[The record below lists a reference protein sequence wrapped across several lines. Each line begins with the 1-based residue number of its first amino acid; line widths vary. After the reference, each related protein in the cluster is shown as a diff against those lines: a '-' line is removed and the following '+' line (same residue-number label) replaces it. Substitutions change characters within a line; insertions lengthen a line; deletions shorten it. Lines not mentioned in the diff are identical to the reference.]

1 MSRPLVVLGVT
12 GGIAAYKSADL
23 IRRLKEQDLD
33 VQVITTKSALKFVGE
48 TTFAALSGHPVIS
61 DIWDNAHEVEHVN
74 VAKKA
79 DAIVVAPAT
88 ADFLA
93 HLAYGFANDVL
104 LATLLVAKCPIILAP
119 AMHTE
124 MWENSATKE
133 NVATLRKRGFLVL
146 DPAVGKLT
154 GEDSGV
160 GRLPDTTEIAQVVKQ
175 VMNRKNAN
183 LGKDLVGL
191 NVLISAG
198 GTREAIDPVRFI
210 GNRASGKQ
218 GVALA
223 LSALS
228 RGAKVTLVG
237 ANLSVNVPA
246 GVEFISANTAKEMQ
260 EQMQLRAGSADVV
273 IMNAAVA
280 DYFIANPD
288 SNKIKKKD
296 EKLTIELDKTTDIL
310 SVLADSKPIKQ
321 FLVGFAAETTTDDDD
336 LITSAKAKLE
346 SKKADLIVG
355 NKVSKSVG
363 ISSDENEVI
372 MVTANEA
379 VLLPKA
385 DKLLLADAMWD
396 FIVKQLAKVGREEK
410 SPVEPDLV

>member
-61 DIWDNAHEVEHVN
+61 DIWNNAHEVEHVN

-160 GRLPDTTEIAQVVKQ
+160 GRLPETTEIAQVVKQ
-175 VMNRKNAN
+175 VINRKNAN

-198 GTREAIDPVRFI
+198 GTREAIDPIRFI

-288 SNKIKKKD
+288 ENKIKKKD
-296 EKLTIELDKTTDIL
+296 EKLAIELDKTTDIL

-321 FLVGFAAETTTDDDD
+321 YLVGFAAETTTDDDD
-336 LITSAKAKLE
+336 LIASAKSKLE

-410 SPVEPDLV
+410 SPVEPDLA

>member
-61 DIWDNAHEVEHVN
+61 DIWNNAHEVEHVN

-79 DAIVVAPAT
+79 DAIIVAPAT

-175 VMNRKNAN
+175 VINRKNAN

-198 GTREAIDPVRFI
+198 GTREAIDPIRFI

-228 RGAKVTLVG
+228 RGAKVTLIG

-288 SNKIKKKD
+288 ENKIKKKD

-321 FLVGFAAETTTDDDD
+321 YLVGFAAETTTDDDD
-336 LITSAKAKLE
+336 LIASAKSKLE

-410 SPVEPDLV
+410 SPVEPDLA

>member
-61 DIWDNAHEVEHVN
+61 DIWNNAHEVEHVN

-175 VMNRKNAN
+175 VINRKNAN

-198 GTREAIDPVRFI
+198 GTREAIDPIRFI

-310 SVLADSKPIKQ
+310 SLLAESKPIKQ
-321 FLVGFAAETTTDDDD
+321 YLVGFAAETTTADDD
-336 LITSAKAKLE
+336 LITSAKSKLE

-355 NKVSKSVG
+355 NKVSNSVG

-372 MVTANEA
+372 MVTAKEA

>member
-23 IRRLKEQDLD
+23 IRRLKEQDFD

-61 DIWDNAHEVEHVN
+61 DIWNNAHEVEHVN

-79 DAIVVAPAT
+79 DAIIVAPAT

-175 VMNRKNAN
+175 VINRKNAN

-198 GTREAIDPVRFI
+198 GTREAIDPIRFI

-228 RGAKVTLVG
+228 RGAKVTLIG

-288 SNKIKKKD
+288 ENKIKKKD

-321 FLVGFAAETTTDDDD
+321 YLVGFAAETTTDDDD
-336 LITSAKAKLE
+336 LIASAKSKLE

-410 SPVEPDLV
+410 SPVEPDLA

>member
-175 VMNRKNAN
+175 VINRKNAN

-198 GTREAIDPVRFI
+198 GTREAIDPIRFI

-310 SVLADSKPIKQ
+310 SVLAESKPIKQ
-321 FLVGFAAETTTDDDD
+321 YLVGFAAETTTDDDD
-336 LITSAKAKLE
+336 LITSAKSKLE

-355 NKVSKSVG
+355 NKVSNSVG

-372 MVTANEA
+372 MVTAKEA

-410 SPVEPDLV
+410 SPVEPDLA

>member
-23 IRRLKEQDLD
+23 IRKLKEQDLD
-33 VQVITTKSALKFVGE
+33 VQVITTKNALKFVGE

-61 DIWDNAHEVEHVN
+61 DIWNNAHEVEHVN

-133 NVATLRKRGFLVL
+133 NVATLRRRGFLVL
-146 DPAVGKLT
+146 DPAIGKLT

-160 GRLPDTTEIAQVVKQ
+160 GRLPDTTDIVQVVKQ
-175 VMNRKNAN
+175 VINRKNAN

-198 GTREAIDPVRFI
+198 GTREAIDPIRFI

-237 ANLSVNVPA
+237 ANLNVNVPA
-246 GVEFISANTAKEMQ
+246 GVEFISANTAQEMQ
-260 EQMQLRAGSADVV
+260 EQMQLRAGSADIV

-280 DYFIANPD
+280 DYFVANPQED
-288 SNKIKKKD
+288 KIKKSN

-310 SVLADSKPIKQ
+310 SVLAESKPLKQ
-321 FLVGFAAETTTDDDD
+321 YLVGFAAETTTNDAE
-336 LITSAKAKLE
+336 LISSAKSKLE

-355 NKVSKSVG
+355 NKVSNSVG

-372 MVTANEA
+372 MVTANEE
-379 VLLPKA
+379 VRLPKS

-396 FIVKQLAKVGREEK
+396 FIVKELAKVGRERK
-410 SPVEPDLV
+410 SPVEPDLA

>member
-61 DIWDNAHEVEHVN
+61 DIWNNAHEVEHVN

-160 GRLPDTTEIAQVVKQ
+160 GRLPDTTEIAQVVRQ
-175 VMNRKNAN
+175 VINRKNAN

-198 GTREAIDPVRFI
+198 GTREAIDPIRFI

-288 SNKIKKKD
+288 ENKIKKKD
-296 EKLTIELDKTTDIL
+296 EKLTIDLDKTTDIL

-321 FLVGFAAETTTDDDD
+321 YLVGFAAETTTDDDD
-336 LITSAKAKLE
+336 LIASAKSKLE

-410 SPVEPDLV
+410 SPVEPDLA

>member
-23 IRRLKEQDLD
+23 IRRLKEQDFD

-61 DIWDNAHEVEHVN
+61 DIWNNAHEVEHVN

-175 VMNRKNAN
+175 VINRKNAN

-198 GTREAIDPVRFI
+198 GTREAIDPIRFI

-288 SNKIKKKD
+288 ENKIKKKD
-296 EKLTIELDKTTDIL
+296 EKLTIDLDKTTDIL

-321 FLVGFAAETTTDDDD
+321 YLVGFAAETTTDDDD
-336 LITSAKAKLE
+336 LIASAKSKLE

-410 SPVEPDLV
+410 SPVEPDLA

>member
-23 IRRLKEQDLD
+23 IRRLKEQDFD

-61 DIWDNAHEVEHVN
+61 DIWNNAHEVEHVN

-160 GRLPDTTEIAQVVKQ
+160 GRLPETTEIAQVVKQ
-175 VMNRKNAN
+175 VINRKNAN

-198 GTREAIDPVRFI
+198 GTREAIDPIRFI

-288 SNKIKKKD
+288 ENKIKKKD

-321 FLVGFAAETTTDDDD
+321 YLVGFAAETTTDDDD
-336 LITSAKAKLE
+336 LIASAKSKLE

-410 SPVEPDLV
+410 SPVEPDLA

>member
-61 DIWDNAHEVEHVN
+61 DIWNNAHEVEHVN

-79 DAIVVAPAT
+79 DAIIVAPAT

-160 GRLPDTTEIAQVVKQ
+160 GRLPETTEIAQVVKQ
-175 VMNRKNAN
+175 VINRKNAN

-198 GTREAIDPVRFI
+198 GTREAIDPIRFI

-288 SNKIKKKD
+288 ENKIKKKD
-296 EKLTIELDKTTDIL
+296 EKLAIELDKTTDIL

-321 FLVGFAAETTTDDDD
+321 YLVGFAAETTTDDDD
-336 LITSAKAKLE
+336 LIASAKSKLE

-410 SPVEPDLV
+410 SPVEPDLA

>member
-61 DIWDNAHEVEHVN
+61 DIWNNAHEVEHVN

-160 GRLPDTTEIAQVVKQ
+160 GRLPETTEIAQVVKQ
-175 VMNRKNAN
+175 VINRKNAN

-198 GTREAIDPVRFI
+198 GTREAIDPIRFI

-288 SNKIKKKD
+288 ENKIKKKD
-296 EKLTIELDKTTDIL
+296 EKLTIDLDKTTDIL

-321 FLVGFAAETTTDDDD
+321 YLVGFAAETTADDDD
-336 LITSAKAKLE
+336 LIASAKSKLE

-410 SPVEPDLV
+410 SPVEPDLA

>member
-61 DIWDNAHEVEHVN
+61 DIWNNAHEVEHVN

-175 VMNRKNAN
+175 VINRKNAN

-198 GTREAIDPVRFI
+198 GTREAIDPIRFI

-280 DYFIANPD
+280 DYFISNPD
-288 SNKIKKKD
+288 ENKIKKKD

-321 FLVGFAAETTTDDDD
+321 YLVGFAAETTTDDDD
-336 LITSAKAKLE
+336 LIASAKSKLE

-410 SPVEPDLV
+410 SPVEPDLA

>member
-33 VQVITTKSALKFVGE
+33 VQVITTKSALKFIGE
-48 TTFAALSGHPVIS
+48 TTFAALSGNPVIS

-175 VMNRKNAN
+175 VINRKNAN

-288 SNKIKKKD
+288 ENKIKKKD

-310 SVLADSKPIKQ
+310 KVLADSKPIKQ

-336 LITSAKAKLE
+336 LIASAKSKLE

-410 SPVEPDLV
+410 SPVEPDLA

>member
-23 IRRLKEQDLD
+23 IRRLKEQDFD

-48 TTFAALSGHPVIS
+48 TTFAALSGQPVIS
-61 DIWDNAHEVEHVN
+61 DIWNNAHEVEHVN

-175 VMNRKNAN
+175 VINRKNAN

-198 GTREAIDPVRFI
+198 GTREAIDPIRFI

-288 SNKIKKKD
+288 ENKIKKNE
-296 EKLTIELDKTTDIL
+296 EKLTIKLDKTTDIL
-310 SVLADSKPIKQ
+310 SVLTDSKPIKQ
-321 FLVGFAAETTTDDDD
+321 YLVGFAAETTNDDDV
-336 LITSAKAKLE
+336 LIASAKSKLE

-410 SPVEPDLV
+410 SPVEPDLA

>member
-61 DIWDNAHEVEHVN
+61 DIWNNAHEVEHVN

-160 GRLPDTTEIAQVVKQ
+160 GRLPETTEIAQVVKQ
-175 VMNRKNAN
+175 VINRKNAN

-198 GTREAIDPVRFI
+198 GTREAIDPIRFI

-288 SNKIKKKD
+288 ENKIKKKD
-296 EKLTIELDKTTDIL
+296 EKLKIELDKTTDIL

-321 FLVGFAAETTTDDDD
+321 YLVGFAAETTADDDD
-336 LITSAKAKLE
+336 LIASAKSKLE

-410 SPVEPDLV
+410 SPVEPDLA

>member
-33 VQVITTKSALKFVGE
+33 VQVIATNSALKFVGE
-48 TTFAALSGHPVIS
+48 TTFAALSGKPVIS
-61 DIWDNAHEVEHVN
+61 DIWEKAHDVEHVN
-74 VAKKA
+74 VAKNA
-79 DAIVVAPAT
+79 EAIVVAPAT

-93 HLAYGFANDVL
+93 HLVYGFANDAL

-124 MWENSATKE
+124 MWENSATRE

-146 DPAVGKLT
+146 EPAVGQLT
-154 GEDSGV
+154 GEDQGV
-160 GRLPDTTEIAQVVKQ
+160 GRLPDTTEIARVVKQ
-175 VMNRKNAN
+175 VVNRKTSN
-183 LGKDLVGL
+183 LPKDLSGL

-198 GTREAIDPVRFI
+198 GTREAIDPIRFI

-237 ANLSVNVPA
+237 ANLNVGVPA
-246 GVEFISANTAKEMQ
+246 GVEFIAANSAHEMM
-260 EQMQLRAGSADVV
+260 EQMTLRAGSADIV

-280 DYFIANPD
+280 DYFDPNPEQ
-288 SNKIKKKD
+288 SKIKKVAD
-296 EKLTIELDKTTDIL
+296 KLSIELSKTGDIL
-310 SVLADSKPIKQ
+310 TVLSENKPVKQ
-321 FLVGFAAETTTDDDD
+321 YLVGFAAETVNNSED
-336 LITSAKAKLE
+336 LVSLAKNKLE
-346 SKKADLIVG
+346 KKKADLIVG
-355 NKVSKSVG
+355 NKVSASVG
-363 ISSDENEVI
+363 ISSDENE
-372 MVTANEA
+372 A
-379 VLLPKA
+379 VLVTRNQAISLPKT
-385 DKLLLADAMWD
+385 DKLALADAIWD
-396 FIVKQLAKVGREEK
+396 FIVKDLAKVGQERM
-410 SPVEPDLV
+410 SPVEPDLA

>member
-61 DIWDNAHEVEHVN
+61 DIWNNAHEVEHVN

-160 GRLPDTTEIAQVVKQ
+160 GRLPDTTEIAQVVRQ
-175 VMNRKNAN
+175 VINRKNAN

-198 GTREAIDPVRFI
+198 GTREAIDPIRFI

-288 SNKIKKKD
+288 ENKIKKKD

-321 FLVGFAAETTTDDDD
+321 YLVGFAAETTTDDDD
-336 LITSAKAKLE
+336 LIASAKSKLE

-410 SPVEPDLV
+410 SPVEPDLA

>member
-175 VMNRKNAN
+175 VINRKNAN

-198 GTREAIDPVRFI
+198 GTREAIDPIRFI

-246 GVEFISANTAKEMQ
+246 GVEYISANTAKEMQ

-296 EKLTIELDKTTDIL
+296 EKLKIELDKTTDIL
-310 SVLADSKPIKQ
+310 SLLAESKPIKQ
-321 FLVGFAAETTTDDDD
+321 YLVGFAAETTTDDDD
-336 LITSAKAKLE
+336 LITSAKSKLE

-355 NKVSKSVG
+355 NKVSNSVG

-410 SPVEPDLV
+410 SPVEPDLA

>member
-23 IRRLKEQDLD
+23 IRRLKEQDFD

-61 DIWDNAHEVEHVN
+61 DIWNNAHEVEHVN

-160 GRLPDTTEIAQVVKQ
+160 GRLPETTEIAQVVKQ
-175 VMNRKNAN
+175 VINRKNAN

-198 GTREAIDPVRFI
+198 GTREAIDPIRFI

-288 SNKIKKKD
+288 ENKIKKKD
-296 EKLTIELDKTTDIL
+296 EKLTIDLDKTTDIL

-321 FLVGFAAETTTDDDD
+321 YLVGFAAETTTDDDD
-336 LITSAKAKLE
+336 LIASAKSKLE

-410 SPVEPDLV
+410 SPVEPDLA

>member
-61 DIWDNAHEVEHVN
+61 DIWNNAHEVEHVN

-79 DAIVVAPAT
+79 DAIIVAPAT

-160 GRLPDTTEIAQVVKQ
+160 GRLPETTEIAQVVKQ
-175 VMNRKNAN
+175 VINRKNAN

-198 GTREAIDPVRFI
+198 GTREAIDPIRFI

-288 SNKIKKKD
+288 ENKIKKKD
-296 EKLTIELDKTTDIL
+296 EKLSIELDKTTDIL

-321 FLVGFAAETTTDDDD
+321 YLVGFAAETTTDDDD
-336 LITSAKAKLE
+336 LIASAKSKLE

-410 SPVEPDLV
+410 SPVEPDLA

>member
-160 GRLPDTTEIAQVVKQ
+160 GRLPDTIEIAQVVKQ
-175 VMNRKNAN
+175 VINRKNAN

-246 GVEFISANTAKEMQ
+246 GVEYISANTAKEMQ

-296 EKLTIELDKTTDIL
+296 EKLKIELDKTTDIL
-310 SVLADSKPIKQ
+310 SLLAESKPIKQ
-321 FLVGFAAETTTDDDD
+321 YLVGFAAETTTDDDD
-336 LITSAKAKLE
+336 LITSAKSKLE

-355 NKVSKSVG
+355 NKVSNSVG

-410 SPVEPDLV
+410 SPVEPDLA

>member
-23 IRRLKEQDLD
+23 IRRLKEQDFD

-48 TTFAALSGHPVIS
+48 TTFAALSGNPVIS
-61 DIWDNAHEVEHVN
+61 DIWNNAHEVEHVN

-124 MWENSATKE
+124 MWENSATKD

-146 DPAVGKLT
+146 DPGIGKLT

-175 VMNRKNAN
+175 VINRKNAN

-198 GTREAIDPVRFI
+198 GTREAIDPIRFI

-237 ANLSVNVPA
+237 ANLSANVPA

-288 SNKIKKKD
+288 ENKIKKKD
-296 EKLTIELDKTTDIL
+296 DKLTIELDKTTDIL
-310 SVLADSKPIKQ
+310 SVLAESKPIKQ
-321 FLVGFAAETTTDDDD
+321 YLVGFAAETTTNDEE
-336 LITSAKAKLE
+336 LVASAKSKLE

-363 ISSDENEVI
+363 ISSDQNEVI
-372 MVTANEA
+372 MVTAKEA

-396 FIVKQLAKVGREEK
+396 FIVKQLAKVGRVEK
-410 SPVEPDLV
+410 SPVEPDLA

>member
-23 IRRLKEQDLD
+23 IRRLKDQDLD

-48 TTFAALSGHPVIS
+48 TTFAALSGNPVIS
-61 DIWDNAHEVEHVN
+61 DIWNNAHDVEHVN
-74 VAKKA
+74 IAKKA

-124 MWENSATKE
+124 MWENPATKD

-175 VMNRKNAN
+175 VINRKNAN

-198 GTREAIDPVRFI
+198 GTREAIDPIRFI

-237 ANLSVNVPA
+237 ANLSTNVPA

-260 EQMQLRAGSADVV
+260 EQMQLRAGSADIV

-280 DYFIANPD
+280 DYFVANPQE
-288 SNKIKKKD
+288 NKIKKSN

-310 SVLADSKPIKQ
+310 SILADSKPLKQ
-321 FLVGFAAETTTDDDD
+321 YLVGFAAETTANDDE
-336 LITSAKAKLE
+336 LIASAKSKLE

-355 NKVSKSVG
+355 NKVSNSAG
-363 ISSDENEVI
+363 INSDENEVI
-372 MVTANEA
+372 MVTANEE
-379 VLLPKA
+379 VRLPKS
-385 DKLLLADAMWD
+385 DKLLLADALWD
-396 FIVKQLAKVGREEK
+396 FIVKELAKVGRERK
-410 SPVEPDLV
+410 SPVEPDLA

>member
-61 DIWDNAHEVEHVN
+61 DIWNNAHEVEHVN

-175 VMNRKNAN
+175 VINRKNAN

-198 GTREAIDPVRFI
+198 GTREAIDPIRFI

-228 RGAKVTLVG
+228 RGAKVALIG

-288 SNKIKKKD
+288 ENKIKKKD

-321 FLVGFAAETTTDDDD
+321 YLVGFAAETTTDDDD
-336 LITSAKAKLE
+336 LIASAKSKLE

-410 SPVEPDLV
+410 SPVEPDLA

>member
-33 VQVITTKSALKFVGE
+33 VQVITTKSALKFIGE
-48 TTFAALSGHPVIS
+48 TTFAALSGNPVIS

-133 NVATLRKRGFLVL
+133 NVAKLRKRGFLVL

-175 VMNRKNAN
+175 VINRKNAN

-288 SNKIKKKD
+288 ENKIKKKD

-310 SVLADSKPIKQ
+310 RVLADSKPIKQ

-336 LITSAKAKLE
+336 LIASAKSKLE

-410 SPVEPDLV
+410 SPVEPDLA

>member
-61 DIWDNAHEVEHVN
+61 DIWNNAHEVEHVN

-175 VMNRKNAN
+175 VINRKNAN

-198 GTREAIDPVRFI
+198 GTREAIDPIRFI

-246 GVEFISANTAKEMQ
+246 GVEYISANTAKEMQ

-296 EKLTIELDKTTDIL
+296 DKLTIELDKTTDIL
-310 SVLADSKPIKQ
+310 SVLAESKPIKQ
-321 FLVGFAAETTTDDDD
+321 YLVGFAAETTTADDD
-336 LITSAKAKLE
+336 LITSAKSKLE

-355 NKVSKSVG
+355 NKVSNSVG

-396 FIVKQLAKVGREEK
+396 FIVKQLAKVGGEDK
-410 SPVEPDLV
+410 SPVEPDLA

>member
-61 DIWDNAHEVEHVN
+61 DIWNNAHEVEHVN

-160 GRLPDTTEIAQVVKQ
+160 GRLPETTEIAQVVKQ
-175 VMNRKNAN
+175 VINRKNAN

-198 GTREAIDPVRFI
+198 GTREAIDPIRFI

-288 SNKIKKKD
+288 ENKIKKND

-321 FLVGFAAETTTDDDD
+321 YLVGFAAETTTDDDD
-336 LITSAKAKLE
+336 LIASAKSKLE

-372 MVTANEA
+372 MVTANET

-410 SPVEPDLV
+410 SPVEPDLA

>member
-61 DIWDNAHEVEHVN
+61 DIWNNAHEVEHVN

-79 DAIVVAPAT
+79 DAIIVAPAT

-160 GRLPDTTEIAQVVKQ
+160 GRLPETTEIAQVVKQ
-175 VMNRKNAN
+175 VINRKNAN

-198 GTREAIDPVRFI
+198 GTREAIDPIRFI

-288 SNKIKKKD
+288 ENKIKKKD

-321 FLVGFAAETTTDDDD
+321 YLVGFAAETTTDDDD
-336 LITSAKAKLE
+336 LIASAKSKLE
-346 SKKADLIVG
+346 GKKADLIVG

-410 SPVEPDLV
+410 SPVEPDLA

>member
-23 IRRLKEQDLD
+23 IRRLKEQDFD

-61 DIWDNAHEVEHVN
+61 DIWNNAHEVEHVN

-160 GRLPDTTEIAQVVKQ
+160 GRLPETTEIAQVVKQ
-175 VMNRKNAN
+175 VINRKNAN

-198 GTREAIDPVRFI
+198 GTREAIDPIRFI

-280 DYFIANPD
+280 DYFISNPD
-288 SNKIKKKD
+288 ENKIKKKD
-296 EKLTIELDKTTDIL
+296 EKLAIELDKTTDIL

-321 FLVGFAAETTTDDDD
+321 YLVGFAAETTTDDDD
-336 LITSAKAKLE
+336 LIASAKSKLE

-410 SPVEPDLV
+410 SPVEPDLA